1 MRSAHE
7 QRVAQLSGG
16 LAQLSAQLSDTAAA
30 ASLRSAHEE
39 RVAQLSGGLAQL
51 SAQLSAEGDANAA
64 DADDDADAA
73 AAVARLRAAAERA
86 SQLQSLSRMMSMAR
100 QPFFLELM
108 EAMLERQREEEEAEA
123 LALAVERSLTDG
135 GGGGGGTAAPPAGLS
150 AREIA
155 AALPAMPF
163 SEARNFLV
171 DGVSRTECTICLGD
185 FADDDEVRAL
195 PCVHIFHSACID
207 RWLARATCCPT
218 CKGGAT

>member
-1 MRSAHE
+1 
-7 QRVAQLSGG
+7 
-16 LAQLSAQLSDTAAA
+16 
-30 ASLRSAHEE
+30 
-39 RVAQLSGGLAQL
+39 
-51 SAQLSAEGDANAA
+51 
-64 DADDDADAA
+64 
-73 AAVARLRAAAERA
+73 
-86 SQLQSLSRMMSMAR
+86 
-100 QPFFLELM
+100 
-108 EAMLERQREEEEAEA
+108 MLERQREEEEAEA
-123 LALAVERSLTDG
+123 LALAIERSLTDAGGGGG
-135 GGGGGGTAAPPAGLS
+135 GGGGGGTAAAAAGLS

>member
-1 MRSAHE
+1 
-7 QRVAQLSGG
+7 
-16 LAQLSAQLSDTAAA
+16 
-30 ASLRSAHEE
+30 
-39 RVAQLSGGLAQL
+39 
-51 SAQLSAEGDANAA
+51 
-64 DADDDADAA
+64 
-73 AAVARLRAAAERA
+73 
-86 SQLQSLSRMMSMAR
+86 
-100 QPFFLELM
+100 
-108 EAMLERQREEEEAEA
+108 MLERQREEEEAEA
-123 LALAVERSLTDG
+123 LALAVERSLTDAGGGG
-135 GGGGGGTAAPPAGLS
+135 GGGGGGTAATAAAPAGLS

>member
-1 MRSAHE
+1 MRSE
-7 QRVAQLSGG
+7 
-16 LAQLSAQLSDTAAA
+16 SAALQAEALQM
-30 ASLRSAHEE
+30 RS
-39 RVAQLSGGLAQL
+39 
-51 SAQLSAEGDANAA
+51 
-64 DADDDADAA
+64 DAA
-73 AAVARLRAAAERA
+73 AAEQAFRVVGGGLESTVQRLTEEQAQAQARTQAQLRALELQLAALSERHAATQARLAA
-86 SQLQSLSRMMSMAR
+86 
-100 QPFFLELM
+100 
-108 EAMLERQREEEEAEA
+108 
-123 LALAVERSLTDG
+123 LTDG
-135 GGGGGGTAAPPAGLS
+135 GGGGGGGGTAAAPAGLS